1 MTTGSYDNEG
11 VAERRAQKALTEKVG
26 VSLVGRAATSSGALG
41 SGASECAGTCAAGV
55 TAIRSTPEH
64 AEAHSWP
71 GDRLRRPAARRS
83 GTGLPRSI
91 GLRRRPVRVRSASA
105 PSAGLLRLAT
115 KTRH

>member
-1 MTTGSYDNEG
+1 MTTESYENEG

-26 VSLVGRAATSSGALG
+26 VSLVHRSRASKVEHLEVALRN
-41 SGASECAGTCAAGV
+41 ARARAAGV

-71 GDRLRRPAARRS
+71 RDRPARPAARRS

-91 GLRRRPVRVRSASA
+91 GLRRRPR
-105 PSAGLLRLAT
+105 PS
-115 KTRH
+115 